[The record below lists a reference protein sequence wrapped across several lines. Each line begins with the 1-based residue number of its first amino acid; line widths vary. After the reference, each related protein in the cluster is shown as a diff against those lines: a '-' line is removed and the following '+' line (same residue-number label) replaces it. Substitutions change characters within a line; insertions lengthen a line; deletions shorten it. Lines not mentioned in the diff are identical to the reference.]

1 MTFRRKLHTLLVL
14 LVATS
19 CGLVVF
25 LSLRKANR
33 LAFELV
39 QEKVLTLVISAAPRI
54 SGDTVALLKSPSD
67 DGNAVYEEVAA
78 PLREILA
85 ANRQGAL
92 PIRFLYIMRPLE
104 GGGWEYV
111 VDAETD
117 AASRSKLGD
126 RVEFSEGDEIPVLGV
141 AHVDSRYAMDS
152 FGTWLSAFAPIHNH
166 QGEPV
171 AMLAA
176 DISAKR
182 IQTLLRRL
190 LTGELL
196 AMGFSLAVA
205 VALAAWLSNR
215 VSRPLIALQE
225 FVRGIARGNFSKRL
239 DLNRRDEFGELAQA
253 INQMAQGLEERE
265 SLKGALVHY
274 IRSQS
279 AEPSLAEGVASEE
292 TSRRVTVLVAE
303 LVGFRQLSTRI
314 GAERVF
320 ALLSEFFSTMIDI
333 VLRNR
338 GSLEQSNDERVIA
351 VFGAM
356 HDDPHQQRMA
366 IQAALAMQEA
376 LAKLVKA
383 WKIET
388 SQPISLAVGIH
399 TAIAQVG
406 VGNRGEALYF
416 ESVREIVST
425 AEKVGTA
432 GQSHRNPL
440 TISEA
445 AAADVRHT
453 FPMTELALEP
463 NSTDREQPMK
473 MFRVEMP
480 LSVG

>member
-1 MTFRRKLHTLLVL
+1 M
-14 LVATS
+14 
-19 CGLVVF
+19 
-25 LSLRKANR
+25 
-33 LAFELV
+33 
-39 QEKVLTLVISAAPRI
+39 
-54 SGDTVALLKSPSD
+54 
-67 DGNAVYEEVAA
+67 
-78 PLREILA
+78 
-85 ANRQGAL
+85 
-92 PIRFLYIMRPLE
+92 
-104 GGGWEYV
+104 
-111 VDAETD
+111 
-117 AASRSKLGD
+117 
-126 RVEFSEGDEIPVLGV
+126 
-141 AHVDSRYAMDS
+141 
-152 FGTWLSAFAPIHNH
+152 
-166 QGEPV
+166 

-182 IQTLLRRL
+182 IQALLRRL

-279 AEPSLAEGVASEE
+279 AEPTPGDVVMGEE

-314 GAERVF
+314 GTERVF

-376 LAKLVKA
+376 LANLVKA

-399 TAIAQVG
+399 TATARVG

-416 ESVREIVST
+416 ESVREIVEM
-425 AEKVGTA
+425 AEKVGAA

-453 FPMTELALEP
+453 FPMTELVLKP
-463 NSTDREQPMK
+463 DPTDRERMMK
-473 MFRVEMP
+473 MYRVEMP